1 MPLEIRINEEIIK
14 LCILEFRM
22 KMVFG
27 VDLWRGTANGTVMN
41 GSRSN
46 RFRVPYSIEIIIKEY
61 RSRISSTLDKRQD

>member
-27 VDLWRGTANGTVMN
+27 VDL
-41 GSRSN
+41 
-46 RFRVPYSIEIIIKEY
+46 
-61 RSRISSTLDKRQD
+61 